1 MGTKVY
7 TVHRENNAMNKKM
20 GRPTDAI
27 KDSVIKVRIDEQTK
41 RMLEYCVKI
50 SSMSKSDVVRQG
62 IENVYNELKGE
73 NKK

>member
-1 MGTKVY
+1 MW
-7 TVHRENNAMNKKM
+7 
-20 GRPTDAI
+20 RPTDAI

-41 RMLEYCVKI
+41 RMLEHCVKI

>member
-1 MGTKVY
+1 
-7 TVHRENNAMNKKM
+7 MNKKM

-41 RMLEYCVKI
+41 RMLEYCVRN
-50 SSMSKSDVVRQG
+50 SFMSKSDVVRQG

>member
-1 MGTKVY
+1 MDTKVY

>member
-1 MGTKVY
+1 
-7 TVHRENNAMNKKM
+7 MNKKM